1 MCKKFIFVS
10 LIAMSLSTMA
20 GNIGV
25 LTTPS
30 SIEFT
35 APAPKEKSRK
45 AKIKE
50 IKKALVN
57 AAKESSAPVFDE
69 MLTVMAEAMGS
80 AGGKAA
86 EAMSLMKK
94 SFKLYEKRYFA
105 QDLATQYDA
114 VLDKLPDA
122 DIDRLYLMF
131 ADTEMLQ
138 CYEKLQ
144 SAASEMTVKMTKD
157 IMSIVAGNQPPKVEK
172 TECADVYRQLADI
185 QMKGVLEEASVKE
198 NLSELKSMGEAGVKI
213 ANAIKDYIN
222 NDVKEY
228 LVISMSTKLTESE
241 AQKLTVLLAD
251 SDFNA
256 LIDKLSNAF
265 NSDSFKDSMTEH
277 LKECMVEV
285 MMQGASM

>member
-1 MCKKFIFVS
+1 MYKKFIFAAFF
-10 LIAMSLSTMA
+10 AMSLSTMA
-20 GNIGV
+20 SNIGIQV
-25 LTTPS
+25 S
-30 SIEFT
+30 SSPVEFSVS
-35 APAPKEKSRK
+35 AQKEKSRK

-57 AAKESSAPVFDE
+57 VAKDNCGPIFDE
-69 MLTVMAEAMGS
+69 MLTAMTDAMGG

-86 EAMSLMKK
+86 EVMTLMKK
-94 SFKLYEKRYFA
+94 SFKLYEKKYFA

-122 DIDRLYLMF
+122 DIDRLHMMF
-131 ADTEMLQ
+131 ADPEILQ

-144 SAASEMTVKMTKD
+144 SSASDMSVRMTKD
-157 IMSIVAGNQPPKVEK
+157 MMSIVAGNQPAKVEK
-172 TECADVYRQLADI
+172 VQCADVYRQLADI
-185 QMKGVLEEASVKE
+185 QMKGVVEESSVKE
-198 NLSELKSMGEAGVKI
+198 SLSELESLGEAGIKM
-213 ANAIKDYIN
+213 ANNIKDYIN
-222 NDVKEY
+222 NDVKEF
-228 LVISMSTKLTESE
+228 LVQTMSTKLTESE

-265 NSDSFKDSMTEH
+265 NSDSFKEDMTEH

-285 MMQGASM
+285 MMQGATM